1 MGVLLQILQLLP
13 FIIQTVQTVEQAIP
27 IAGAGQ
33 QKLDL
38 VLNAILAADAD
49 ASKLIPI
56 ITKIIGNI
64 VSTLNAVGVFKKA

>member
-1 MGVLLQILQLLP
+1 MGVLLQVLQLLP

-38 VLNAILAADAD
+38 VLNAILAADAG
-49 ASKLIPI
+49 ASNLIPS

-64 VSTLNAVGVFKKA
+64 VATMNAVGIFKKA